1 MYTLVIVVVALAEEV
16 EMLAAAIDVAAVV
29 EGEVGFRHTGLC
41 CWRAL
46 VAFVVVVVVV
56 DLAATLKDDR
66 STMHA
71 NFASRQAILQSARAL
86 VAINSMQPSISAT

>member
-46 VAFVVVVVVV
+46 VAFVVV

>member
-46 VAFVVVVVVV
+46 VAFVVVVVV

-86 VAINSMQPSISAT
+86 VAIDSMQPSISAT